1 MNKKD
6 PDRAHHHD
14 LSEHRVHSTH
24 VHRFFFF
31 LTSNTKDQ
39 QSDEIRMAL
48 NLTAAAL
55 EAPRQLSKI
64 PRENHFQPRHVQQA
78 KLNIE

>member
-1 MNKKD
+1 MIFQNTGYIPHMSID
-6 PDRAHHHD
+6 
-14 LSEHRVHSTH
+14 
-24 VHRFFFF
+24 FFFF

-48 NLTAAAL
+48 DLTAAAL